1 MTPPP
6 AAPPSLTV
14 SHDVVEL
21 IDRARALASTGARRV
36 LGITGTPGAGKSTVC
51 AQLQDALGAQA
62 VIVGMDGFHLA
73 NAELRRLGR
82 RDRKG
87 APDTF
92 DVDGYI
98 ALLAR
103 LRDQSGTPIYAPVF
117 DRDLEESIGSALC
130 VPADVPLIITE
141 GNYLLHDGHGW
152 ERVAPLLDEA
162 WFLEVEPSIRRRRLV
177 ARRESHGHPHDE
189 AVDWVGSVDEP
200 NAQLVESAR
209 DRADLIIRV
218 ADTASADATP
228 TEGDIR

>member
-103 LRDQSGTPIYAPVF
+103 LRDQSGTPIYACLLYTSPSP
-117 DRDLEESIGSALC
+117 RD
-130 VPADVPLIITE
+130 
-141 GNYLLHDGHGW
+141 
-152 ERVAPLLDEA
+152 
-162 WFLEVEPSIRRRRLV
+162 
-177 ARRESHGHPHDE
+177 
-189 AVDWVGSVDEP
+189 
-200 NAQLVESAR
+200 
-209 DRADLIIRV
+209 
-218 ADTASADATP
+218 
-228 TEGDIR
+228 